1 MDGATSGMNR
11 GTRQGATI
19 TMTTAHWVVS
29 KGASTT
35 RVLWEEDDVSKQIM
49 CQAKAGGSTGWD

>member
-1 MDGATSGMNR
+1 VDGATSGMNR

-29 KGASTT
+29 MGASTT
-35 RVLWEEDDVSKQIM
+35 RVLWEEVDVSKQIM
-49 CQAKAGGSTGWD
+49 CQAKPGGTTTWE